1 MTDIVNQHTHF
12 NSASDGE
19 PKRPAELRAQCRRRQ
34 EAGLLSAR
42 VSKSRLAESRVG

>member
-34 EAGLLSAR
+34 RGSVALGPRFKISF
-42 VSKSRLAESRVG
+42 G